1 MSVLNDKRLTLN
13 IPEALHTEIKSRS
26 ACKRISLKKW
36 VMQAI
41 ALKILKENTSK
52 GE

>member
-1 MSVLNDKRLTLN
+1 MSVFNDKRLTLM
-13 IPEALHTEIKSRS
+13 IPETLHTEIKSRS
-26 ACKRISLKKW
+26 ACKRMSIKKW